1 MVERPYKRRLADD
14 RLAELLK
21 DFPAVLIN
29 GPRASGKTT
38 TARQQ
43 AADTVRL
50 DREAEAVAFRADPDA
65 ALKFRKE
72 PLLLDEWQEVPEV
85 LGAIKRA
92 VDDDPRP
99 GRFILTGSVRA
110 ELETKMWPGTGRL
123 IRMNM
128 HGLTEAEIRGSI
140 GPARRGFLE
149 RLQEADPALFPH
161 VGSRPTLP
169 DYVDLAV
176 RGGFPEVALT
186 GLSPKAAHA
195 WLDSYLAD
203 LIARDLHPDPR
214 RDSDKMR
221 RYFEALALSTAGI
234 PRDVTLSTAAG
245 ITVKTAEVYDHLFES
260 LFITEKVPAWS
271 NNKLTTLIK
280 APKRYVVDP
289 GLATSAAGLTRE
301 SILTNSDL
309 LGRILDTFA
318 TAQLRPEMGL
328 MIRARFYHLR
338 TKGGREEVDL
348 IVELADGK
356 ILAVEFK
363 ASAAP
368 STADAKH
375 LAWFRDLL
383 GSRFLAG
390 AVLHTGP
397 EAFKLGDRLL
407 AVPLCAIWE

>member
-1 MVERPYKRRLADD
+1 
-14 RLAELLK
+14 
-21 DFPAVLIN
+21 
-29 GPRASGKTT
+29 
-38 TARQQ
+38 
-43 AADTVRL
+43 
-50 DREAEAVAFRADPDA
+50 
-65 ALKFRKE
+65 
-72 PLLLDEWQEVPEV
+72 
-85 LGAIKRA
+85 
-92 VDDDPRP
+92 
-99 GRFILTGSVRA
+99 
-110 ELETKMWPGTGRL
+110 
-123 IRMNM
+123 
-128 HGLTEAEIRGSI
+128 
-140 GPARRGFLE
+140 
-149 RLQEADPALFPH
+149 
-161 VGSRPTLP
+161 
-169 DYVDLAV
+169 
-176 RGGFPEVALT
+176 
-186 GLSPKAAHA
+186 
-195 WLDSYLAD
+195 
-203 LIARDLHPDPR
+203 
-214 RDSDKMR
+214 MR